1 MNYVVFIELYKLK
14 KKNKKINLIIIIV
27 VINNILS
34 LYIYP

>member
-27 VINNILS
+27 VINNIS